1 MVKSVCSRVTVSYTE
16 VTSSV
21 NWELWMNNAKENP
34 NGFLEHVCKEKWVK
48 WKWQHLSP
56 QVFFEYYY

>member
-1 MVKSVCSRVTVSYTE
+1 MVSYTE

-21 NWELWMNNAKENP
+21 NWELWMNNAKNP

-48 WKWQHLSP
+48 LRWQHLTP
-56 QVFFEYYY
+56 QIFFEYY